1 MEHKKEKGEQ
11 NRGGGY
17 KREIV
22 DCNVRVYCVLKSMAN
37 QRIPVSTIW
46 KVKSRPAD
54 GQSDGFASRLSA
66 VVTPLAGS

>member
-1 MEHKKEKGEQ
+1 MFKTKKQ
-11 NRGGGY
+11 RDSYIGY